1 MIEQNPTP
9 PPTIKTAK
17 DFKSV
22 DEVLKHTAKT
32 DKQIGPIRPKLAPSA
47 IPKLDWNPVTSQG
60 INTAEYNVP
69 IDSVFERLNDG
80 SYVAKFEN
88 HLGAE
93 GNENRL
99 ANQQGFV
106 EKAFYGVTKNA
117 SKIVNYV
124 LDSTVGTVYG
134 IYNGLNKGSFSAVWD
149 NEFSRNMDDINKR
162 LDYKLPNYYSDE
174 EKSNNIFQSALTTN
188 FWFNDVAGGLAFVG
202 GAILPEVAIAALTG
216 GGSAAGSFA
225 KLGLK
230 SVSKAVTKELAETSL
245 QKTAKAT
252 WLGSS
257 KVGKMLS
264 KADDVVGYSQGRSIL
279 RGMSKAVFGSRIGGV
294 LDTGA
299 FLVRTSNFEAGM
311 EARHNFKESVDNY
324 MNSFEDINGRQPTYE
339 ELSKFMT
346 SAKNGANT
354 VYAANMAI
362 LSVSNAAMFGK
373 TFDINILPDARKGVT
388 NFFNK
393 AIGLGVTTLD
403 DGTRVL
409 QKANRFQRIAGTTY
423 KILEKPAIEGIFE
436 EGLQGVAGKAMQKS
450 MESLYDLDN
459 SHSESMWSSLTDAFS
474 EQYGSK
480 EGWKEIGIGM
490 IIGLAGGGIQPG
502 AIKSGTAFSGFGKNS
517 YTSTRKAMESDLAT
531 ANEGLE
537 NLRKTFGDVS
547 APKGVTLLRAMTKA
561 SSASASRN
569 NNTAPAYDNL
579 NVNISFIQ
587 SQEHIKTQSEIQED
601 FEMVVDEMQIS
612 KEEQEQLQKNGLTV
626 EQYKQ
631 SMINEFAQTSRD
643 YLQAKAVVEALRVP
657 NGITDGNLMNL
668 KEAMI
673 RNIVIGKQAQ
683 KNAQA
688 IGRSIEETTGINGL
702 YSAVE
707 FYDGLSKE
715 KKKATGE
722 LKKVTKERDKL
733 FDTITQIQTQIAE
746 NKTASDNP
754 KAKAKSQELQ
764 RKYLA
769 ATQRMAEL
777 EKKKTELDESIK
789 IGKDVKKDLAGV
801 SETDILSTLRVSTTK
816 DAIDQLDKLDAYIND
831 LENQGRT
838 QEAAALKSSLIE
850 YKAYANAHREFM
862 NMHRRMTD
870 TNFFNGEEGRGL
882 LAKVFGKPYSMDP
895 AFYDELKKNDE
906 IIDKALRFLSIGSY
920 EVAAD
925 YIKDALE
932 KNPDLSD
939 REKYRI
945 EQMVRIQLQGILAQ
959 QVTNSLTDIA
969 QTVEAVQEKPT
980 SNILEGDSIQ
990 LRTALNLQVDEKT
1003 SLQVINEAIQTI
1015 TSQIDAIQNTVR
1027 DTSKV
1032 QELEAQ
1038 LAELKNQRGNF
1049 KEPTPTTPTSTQTTS
1064 NIDAKKADAQTV
1076 KNRMQ
1081 EIEKQPVSMN
1091 VTTDASGKMEQT
1103 SEEVVSQIK
1112 SELDKI
1118 GLPYSDVVSN
1128 DKGSTYFVVTKDGK
1142 QHEILKLI
1150 KTGNALVKPVLTKAK
1165 WINHLI
1171 KTQPQNLYDFVNAEL
1186 EALNQ
1191 PTYNS
1196 IQEQALAQMKRDLEE
1211 EEKSLGRSQEVV
1223 DQLTQDIASL
1233 EEHTNEKTRLTKEEL
1248 DAEIQRVEQELKDA
1262 NQGIRIVES
1271 EDYIRFNEL
1280 VKKQQTEGL
1289 TDAEQKEYDTLKNDI
1304 DQWLLVG
1311 GVITEGINLSDLIR
1325 QKVALENAKIMSPE
1339 VIQQRTDEDD
1349 LETIKFSTK
1358 GRNYNTRYGLTQ
1370 DAVTVIANGKNNTL
1384 EINGIKADDEIV
1396 RQVFVEL
1403 DADGNKVSIDFEYSF
1418 NEFGNI
1424 IIPLGENGEN
1434 LAKVN
1439 SPTSLISVRPTNEN
1453 LRTNYSV
1460 VIGHRK
1466 GITGEMESFPLKSVF
1481 PGEYNQTQDTQAIYD
1496 MQAGDEIIL
1505 KVDTR
1510 DEYNQKLIQEYK
1522 DAKGKAAKKTAK
1534 ENLRKNLRI
1543 TASPKTTTGGKEGI
1557 YTHTL
1562 RGKQDNDAA
1571 SGEDQKFEQ
1580 FRDSIVNDKTMFD
1593 KLMDKTPALHVV
1605 NHGTLTVA
1613 KILPG
1618 QPNFNFSA
1626 KDENGN
1632 VTIQYTQF
1640 TDQMAAGVFDI
1651 GIRTSGGYKTKNG
1664 TTGLDTTFMSKDS
1677 TFKTNGKPN
1686 KKKEPFV
1693 VFKVGEKL
1701 IAYPV
1706 RLLPQEKR
1714 DNKEFEL
1721 IFNSDTD
1728 VADKVV
1734 RLNQMLAQRGVDIK
1748 QPGEFFYSIGSK
1760 NNLTQEFFDKKMKQL
1775 EDFDYFYPLNEWTGG
1790 KTSIAELLKQQAQ
1803 INLNTSS
1810 PFHSPKVEMDM
1821 KNMLKDFKVETT
1833 DEDTEYTDEQEE
1845 KAVKES
1851 KSPVVNKYKKAKDDS
1866 INTAAQEETD
1876 KNCNT

>member
-1 MIEQNPTP
+1 MEENKPPVTPTSNLNTVDDILKFTENKKNVARIKPTLP
-9 PPTIKTAK
+9 P
-17 DFKSV
+17 S
-22 DEVLKHTAKT
+22 
-32 DKQIGPIRPKLAPSA
+32 Q
-47 IPKLDWNPVTSQG
+47 IPKLSWNPVTSQG
-60 INTAEYNVP
+60 ITTAEYDVP
-69 IDSVFERLNDG
+69 IDSVYERLNNG

-88 HLGAE
+88 YLGAT
-93 GNENRL
+93 GNEDRL
-99 ANQQGFV
+99 AKQQSFS
-106 EKAFYGVTKNA
+106 EKALYGLGKFGA
-117 SKIVNYV
+117 KALNYG
-124 LDSTVGTVYG
+124 LDATVGTVYG
-134 IYNGLNKGSFSAVWD
+134 IFNGINKGSFSEVWD
-149 NEFSRNMDDINKR
+149 NDISNWIDDANKS
-162 LDYKLPNYYSDE
+162 LDYKLPNYYTDE
-174 EKSNNIFQSALTTN
+174 EKSNNILQNLGTAN
-188 FWFNDVAGGLAFVG
+188 FWFNDVAGGFAFVA
-202 GAILPEVAIAALTG
+202 GAILPELAIGALTG
-216 GGSAAGSFA
+216 GASAATSLS
-225 KLGLK
+225 KLGFNSAK
-230 SVSKAVTKELAETSL
+230 IAGKEALEQAGKQTL
-245 QKTAKAT
+245 MQ
-252 WLGSS
+252 SS
-257 KVGKMLS
+257 KVGRVFNKI
-264 KADDVVGYSQGRSIL
+264 AAPYTEGRNVL
-279 RGMSKAVFGSRIGGV
+279 RAMNRAAFGNTAGKII
-294 LDTGA
+294 DTSA
-299 FLVRTSNFEAGM
+299 FLIRTSNFEAGM
-311 EARHNFKESVDNY
+311 EARHNFRESVDNY
-324 MNSFEDINGRQPTYE
+324 MADFEDINGRQPTYD
-339 ELSKFMT
+339 ELSRFIST
-346 SAKNGANT
+346 AKSSANT

-373 TFDINILPDARKGVT
+373 TFDIKALPFDNILTRTINSGVEAGKLTGKTVT

-409 QKANRFQRIAGTTY
+409 QQANKFQRIAGTTY
-423 KILEKPAIEGIFE
+423 KILEKPLVEGLFE

-459 SHSESMWSSLTDAFS
+459 SHSETMWSSLSDAFA

-490 IIGLAGGGIQPG
+490 IIGMAGGAFQ
-502 AIKSGTAFSGFGKNS
+502 KSNWKNKSVISGFGANS
-517 YTSTRKAMESDLAT
+517 YASTRKAMEADLAT
-531 ANEGLE
+531 ANEGLT

-561 SSASASRN
+561 SSASASR
-569 NNTAPAYDNL
+569 YDNTTPGFDDM
-579 NVNISFIQ
+579 NVNLSFIQ
-587 SQEHIKTQSEIQED
+587 SQEHIKTQGEIQED
-601 FEMVVDEMQIS
+601 FEMVVDAMEIS
-612 KEEQEQLQKNGLTV
+612 KEEQEQLQKSGLTV

-657 NGITDGNLMNL
+657 DGVQGGNLMNL
-668 KEAMI
+668 KEAMV

-702 YSAVE
+702 FSAVE
-707 FYDGLSKE
+707 FYDGLSQE
-715 KKKATGE
+715 NKKATAERKDLGKEKEE
-722 LKKVTKERDKL
+722 L
-733 FDTITQIQTQIAE
+733 FNTIVQIQAKIAE
-746 NKTASDNP
+746 NKTSPDNP
-754 KAKAKSQELQ
+754 KAKAKSLEDQ

-777 EKKKTELDESIK
+777 DAKITELDEAIERGKSTT
-789 IGKDVKKDLAGV
+789 KDVAAV
-801 SETDILSTLRVSTTK
+801 SDTDVLSSLRVSTTK
-816 DAIDQLDKLDAYIND
+816 EAIEQLDKLDAYIND

-838 QEAAALKSSLIE
+838 QEAAALKASLLE

-870 TNFFNGEEGRGL
+870 TNFFNGEEGKKL

-895 AFYDELKKNDE
+895 AFYDELKENDQ
-906 IIDKALRFLSIGSY
+906 IIDKALKFFGETGSY

-925 YIKDALE
+925 YIKDTLE

-959 QVTNSLTDIA
+959 QVTNTLTSIS

-990 LRTALNLQVDEKT
+990 LRTALNLKVNEQT
-1003 SLQVINEAIQTI
+1003 SLQIINEAIQTI
-1015 TSQIDAIQNTVR
+1015 TSQIDVIQNTVR
-1027 DTSKV
+1027 DTSKIE
-1032 QELEAQ
+1032 ELTQQ
-1038 LAELKNQRGNF
+1038 LEELKNQRDNY
-1049 KEPTPTTPTSTQTTS
+1049 KDTTTP
-1064 NIDAKKADAQTV
+1064 
-1076 KNRMQ
+1076 Q
-1081 EIEKQPVSMN
+1081 E
-1091 VTTDASGKMEQT
+1091 
-1103 SEEVVSQIK
+1103 
-1112 SELDKI
+1112 
-1118 GLPYSDVVSN
+1118 
-1128 DKGSTYFVVTKDGK
+1128 
-1142 QHEILKLI
+1142 
-1150 KTGNALVKPVLTKAK
+1150 
-1165 WINHLI
+1165 
-1171 KTQPQNLYDFVNAEL
+1171 
-1186 EALNQ
+1186 

-1196 IQEQALAQMKRDLEE
+1196 VQEQALAQMKRDLEE
-1211 EEKSLGRSQEVV
+1211 EENSLGRSQEVV
-1223 DQLTQDIASL
+1223 DQLKADIAVL
-1233 EEHTNEKTRLTKEEL
+1233 EEQINGPSTTTEQPTTTKEEL
-1248 DAEIQRVEQELKDA
+1248 DAEIQRIEEELKDA
-1262 NQGIRIVES
+1262 KQGIRIVES

-1289 TDAEQKEYDTLKNDI
+1289 TDSEQEEYDTLKNDI

-1311 GVITEGINLSDLIR
+1311 GVVTEGINLSDLIR
-1325 QKVALENAKIMSPE
+1325 QKVALENAKIMAPE
-1339 VIQQRTDEDD
+1339 AIQQRTDEDD
-1349 LETIKFSTK
+1349 METIKFSTK

-1384 EINGIKADDEIV
+1384 EVNGIKADDDIV
-1396 RQVFVEL
+1396 KQVFVEL
-1403 DADGNKVSIDFEYSF
+1403 DADGKVVPIDFEYSF

-1460 VIGHRK
+1460 VIGHRV
-1466 GITGEMESFPLKSVF
+1466 GMNGEMESFPLKSVF
-1481 PGEYNQTQDTQAIYD
+1481 PGEYNQTQDIQAIYD
-1496 MQAGDEIIL
+1496 MQTGDELIL

-1510 DEYNQKLIQEYK
+1510 DEYNQKLLQDYK
-1522 DAKGKAAKKTAK
+1522 DAKGKAAKKEAR
-1534 ENLRKNLRI
+1534 ENLRKKLRI

-1557 YTHTL
+1557 FTHTL
-1562 RGKQDNDAA
+1562 RGKQENDAA
-1571 SGEDQKFEQ
+1571 SVEDQQFEQ
-1580 FRDSIVNDKTMFD
+1580 FRDSIVNNKTMFD
-1593 KLMDKTPALHVV
+1593 KLMDPTPALHVV

-1618 QPNFNFSA
+1618 QPNFRFSA
-1626 KDENGN
+1626 KDANGN
-1632 VTIQYTQF
+1632 VTIQYVQF
-1640 TDQMAAGVFDI
+1640 TDQMVGDVFDI
-1651 GIRTSGGYKTKNG
+1651 GIRTKDGYKTKNG
-1664 TTGLDTTFMSKDS
+1664 TTGLDTTFMSKA
-1677 TFKTNGKPN
+1677 KPSN
-1686 KKKEPFV
+1686 RKEPFV

-1748 QPGEFFYSIGSK
+1748 QPGEFFYSIGSS

-1803 INLNTSS
+1803 INIETSS
-1810 PFHSPKVEMDM
+1810 PFHSPKIEMDM
-1821 KNMLKDFKVETT
+1821 KEMLKDFKVEVTE
-1833 DEDTEYTDEQEE
+1833 EDTEFTDEQEE

-1851 KSPVVNKYKKAKDDS
+1851 KSDVVNKYKKSKDNS
-1866 INTAAQEETD
+1866 INTSAEEETKKD
-1876 KNCNT
+1876 C